1 MPENKLLQIKQI
13 MSELETAVE
22 VVVKSVSVEILDE
35 LKAVTPVDT
44 GFAQANW
51 LATFGAPATRA
62 VGAPGNPGP
71 ALSVQA
77 AATAALQT
85 YTLERG
91 PVYIGNPTAYIGEIV
106 APTTATIAINQG
118 VANIRFR

>member
-1 MPENKLLQIKQI
+1 MPENEALQIAAI
-13 MSELETAVE
+13 MKELETAVE
-22 VVVKSVSVEILDE
+22 VVVKTISLEILDE

-44 GFAQANW
+44 GFAKANW
-51 LATFGAPATRA
+51 RATFGAPATRA

>member
-1 MPENKLLQIKQI
+1 MPENELLQIKQI

-51 LATFGAPATRA
+51 RATFGAPATRA
-62 VGAPGNPGP
+62 G
-71 ALSVQA
+71 
-77 AATAALQT
+77 
-85 YTLERG
+85 
-91 PVYIGNPTAYIGEIV
+91 
-106 APTTATIAINQG
+106 
-118 VANIRFR
+118 